1 MRLKSLEIKGFK
13 SFADK
18 TIINFSEDVIG
29 IVGSNGC
36 GKSNIVDAIRWVLG
50 EQKTKHLR
58 SDSMTN
64 VIFNGT
70 KSRKSSGLAEV
81 TLVFENDKGILALEY
96 REVSIKRMLYKDG
109 SSEYRLN
116 GIKCRLKDITN
127 LLVDTGMGPDSY
139 AIIALGMVD
148 DLLQDKDNSR
158 LKLFE
163 QAAGIS
169 KYKKRKK
176 ETLSKLKGTE
186 ADLERVEDLLF
197 EIEKNLKTLERQA
210 KRAKR
215 YFQIKEDYKQLS
227 LELSYFKI
235 SKYKTAYKAIDTQIE
250 AEKKKEEQ
258 LKKEIAQLEKQIESE
273 KTANLD
279 KEQALAEKQRQLN
292 RLTGQIKGKE
302 NDKKILAQK
311 TLFIQQNNEKLD
323 TRIVNTE
330 QKILENQ
337 KDLDKYNGQLESEG
351 KILAI
356 LDKEMQEA
364 KTQLEKIRETHGSVK
379 KELEGFMQQQN
390 KLNNQIFEQEKN
402 VAVNSSQ
409 QENNSRSIER
419 IERNLAE
426 RQKEV
431 EIFQKEATQLQERQ
445 TGQEQQLAQL
455 KKAEEERKA
464 KLQTTEETLEGA
476 KEKLIDKNRRLD
488 AKRNEFKLL
497 KGLVESMEGFAESIK
512 FLHKNQSWANGAP
525 VLLSDIFY
533 CPPEYRTAIENYL
546 EGYLSYY
553 VVQDFKEA
561 IQAIQLLDKN
571 KKGKANFFV
580 LDQFPKNAT
589 NNNSKA
595 EGTAALDILE
605 FDAVYQP
612 LAQHLLGHVSIV
624 EDLEQAD
631 QSDKTKVWLTLDGK
645 FTQQAFS
652 IRGGS
657 VGAFEGKKIGRKKN
671 LELLEKQITTL
682 DTERKEL
689 QATEQTLRAQLQQ
702 LRQANKQRDIQ
713 HIEQQLNQT
722 IRQSIT
728 VKGKLDSFE
737 QFAKDIQQQR
747 TQLQTQIQQLQSK
760 KLAAQELLKQLQIDS
775 EQLKSTVS
783 EKDASVQSIAE
794 KLSSSSS
801 NYNRKHI
808 EQVRQQNKI
817 AGIQKEV
824 NFCKRQQQEL
834 QTQLDR
840 DKKMLLQADS
850 DLNKVQTDIQEAEK
864 VLAEWYDR
872 KKLYQQELATA
883 EKVFFESRGN
893 ITQIEKDLRQKNH
906 AYQQNMQL
914 IHQLEN
920 KFNDIKLQLTSIG
933 ERLNVEFEVDIDDI
947 IDNEPNP
954 EYTEA
959 ELEPNVAKLRKQL
972 HNYGSINP
980 MAIEAYDEI
989 KERYDLIIKQ
999 RADLVEAKTNLLDT
1013 IAEIESKAT
1022 DKFMAAFREA
1032 REHFI
1037 RVFRSLFLEDDT
1049 CDLLLTDPDNP
1060 LESKIEIVAK
1070 PKGKRPLS
1078 INQLSGG
1085 EKTLTATAL
1094 LFALYL
1100 LKPAPFCIFDEV
1112 DAPLDDANIAK
1123 FNNIIKEFSKNSQFI
1138 IVTHNKKSME
1148 AVDIMYGVTMVQGV
1162 SKVVPV
1168 DFRSLAA
1175 TT

>member
-18 TIINFSEDVIG
+18 TVINFSEDVIG

-81 TLVFENDKGILALEY
+81 TLVFDNDKGVLALEY
-96 REVSIKRMLYKDG
+96 TEVSIKRMLYKDG

-116 GIKCRLKDITN
+116 NIKCRLKDINN
-127 LLVDTGMGPDSY
+127 LLVDTGMGSDSY

-169 KYKKRKK
+169 KYKSRKK

-197 EIEKNLKTLERQA
+197 EIEKNLKSLERQA

-215 YFQIKEDYKQLS
+215 YFEIKEEYKQLS

-235 SKYKTAYKAIDTQIE
+235 SKYKIAYKQLDEQIE
-250 AEKKKEEQ
+250 NEKKKETI
-258 LKKEIAQLEKQIESE
+258 LKKELAELEKQIESE

-279 KEQALAEKQRQLN
+279 KEQALADKQRQLN

-330 QKILENQ
+330 QKILENE
-337 KDLDKYNGQLESEG
+337 KDLSKYNGQIESEG
-351 KILAI
+351 KILVI
-356 LDKEMQEA
+356 LDKDLQEA
-364 KTQLEKIRETHGSVK
+364 KAELAEIRNTHGSVK

-390 KLNNQIFEQEKN
+390 KLNSQVFEQEKN
-402 VAVNSSQ
+402 IAVNSSQ
-409 QENNSRSIER
+409 QENNKNSVER
-419 IERNLAE
+419 LVRNLNE

-431 EIFQKEATQLQERQ
+431 EIFQKEASQLLERQ
-445 TGQEQQLAQL
+445 TTQEAQLAAL
-455 KKAEEERKA
+455 KKEEAERKT
-464 KLQTTEETLEGA
+464 KLQTTEEALEAA
-476 KEKLIDKNRRLD
+476 KEKLVDKNRRLD
-488 AKRNEFKLL
+488 SKRNEFKLL

-512 FLHKNQSWANGAP
+512 YLHKNPSWTKNAP

-553 VVQDFKEA
+553 VVQNFSEA
-561 IQAIQLLDKN
+561 LAAIQLLDQN

-580 LDQFPKNAT
+580 LDQLGNT
-589 NNNSKA
+589 TSTQQNDSTVLQN
-595 EGTAALDILE
+595 LE
-605 FDAVYQP
+605 FEPIYQA
-612 LAQHLLGHVSIV
+612 LAEHLLGNVHIV
-624 EDLEQAD
+624 DSLVEAD
-631 QSDKTKVWLTLDGK
+631 TTDKTKVWLTQDGK
-645 FTQQAFS
+645 FTKRSFS

-671 LELLEKQITTL
+671 LELLEKQIANL
-682 DTERKEL
+682 H
-689 QATEQTLRAQLQQ
+689 TEQEELRKAEGELREQLQE
-702 LRQANKQRDIQ
+702 LRKANKQRDIQ
-713 HIEQQLNQT
+713 HVEQQLNQT

-737 QFAKDIQQQR
+737 QFAKDIEQQR
-747 TQLQTQIQQLQSK
+747 QQLQTQTTQLQTQKI
-760 KLAAQELLKQLQIDS
+760 AAQERLKQLQVDLG
-775 EQLKSTVS
+775 QLKNTVS
-783 EKDASVQSIAE
+783 EKDASVQSMAE
-794 KLSSSSS
+794 RLSSSSS
-801 NYNRKHI
+801 KYNQKHI

-817 AGIQKEV
+817 GGIQKEL
-824 NFCKRQQQEL
+824 NFCTRQQQEL

-840 DKKMLLQADS
+840 DKKMLLQADD
-850 DLNKVQTDIQEAEK
+850 DLNKVQSDIQQ
-864 VLAEWYDR
+864 VTTTLTEWYEL
-872 KKLYQQELATA
+872 KKQYQQELATA
-883 EKVFFESRGN
+883 EKTFFESRGN
-893 ITQIEKDLRQKNH
+893 ITQIEKDLRQKNQN
-906 AYQQNMQL
+906 YQQNMQL

-933 ERLNVEFEVDIDDI
+933 ERLNVEFEVAIDDI
-947 IDNEPNP
+947 IDNNPNP
-954 EYTEA
+954 DYTES
-959 ELEPNVAKLRKQL
+959 ELEPKVAELRKRL

-999 RADLVEAKTNLLDT
+999 KADLVAAKTNLMDT

-1022 DKFMAAFREA
+1022 EKFMVAFTEA
-1032 REHFI
+1032 RGHFI

-1060 LESKIEIVAK
+1060 LESSIEIVAK

-1123 FNNIIKEFSKNSQFI
+1123 FNNIIQEFSKNSQFI
-1138 IVTHNKKSME
+1138 VVTHNKKSME

-1168 DFRSLAA
+1168 DFRALEVVS
-1175 TT
+1175 